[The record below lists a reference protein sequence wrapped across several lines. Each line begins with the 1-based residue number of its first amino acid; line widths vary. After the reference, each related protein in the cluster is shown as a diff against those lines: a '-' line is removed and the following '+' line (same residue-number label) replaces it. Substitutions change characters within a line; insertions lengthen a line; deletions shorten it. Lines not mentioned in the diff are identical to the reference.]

1 MEQKYI
7 HEEKLLNLLKNT
19 YENYSVDFIKD
30 ILSEDM
36 TYDSVWVLA
45 QITSKEEY
53 LNYLNPK
60 LKAMK
65 ESNVVINFLMVYQEG
80 QGRPHLIFTP
90 KNQGAFGC
98 FTIEENN
105 GLIKAIHLEP
115 ANFYLPLGYKDKS
128 AFEKFV
134 RHSNSSKEDVIKTL
148 TGR

>member
-1 MEQKYI
+1 MEQHMKN
-7 HEEKLLNLLKNT
+7 EEKLLNLLKDT

-30 ILSEDM
+30 ALAEGM
-36 TYDSVWVLA
+36 TYDNTLVLS
-45 QITSKEEY
+45 QITSKQEY
-53 LNYLNPK
+53 IDYLVPK
-60 LKAMK
+60 LQVMK
-65 ESNVVINFLMVYQEG
+65 EKNTAFNFLMVYQEG

-98 FTIEENN
+98 FTIEEEG

-134 RHSNSSKEDVIKTL
+134 RHSNSSRENVIMAL

>member
-1 MEQKYI
+1 MEQKNLQ
-7 HEEKLLNLLKNT
+7 EEKLLNLLKNT
-19 YENYSVDFIKD
+19 YENYCVDFIKD
-30 ILSEDM
+30 YLTEDM
-36 TYDSVWVLA
+36 TYDSIWVLS

-53 LNYLNPK
+53 LNYLIPK

-98 FTIEENN
+98 FTVEEDK
-105 GLIKAIHLEP
+105 GLIKAIHLSP

-134 RHSNSSKEDVIKTL
+134 RHGNLIEEDVIKSL
-148 TGR
+148 SN